1 VLLPL
6 KLDYRTLPKDADEVQ
21 TTVALLRHAVNSKYP
36 QGVPRS
42 ETRLWAKIED
52 ALDDRTSVSVD
63 LTLDQFKFL
72 REAVIAAQWP
82 APWSRLAV
90 VLLDSMDELERSL

>member
-1 VLLPL
+1 MLLPL
-6 KLDYRTLPKDADEVQ
+6 KLDYKTLPKDADEVQ

-36 QGVPRS
+36 AGVPRS

-52 ALDDRTSVSVD
+52 ALDDRSSVSVD

-72 REAVIAAQWP
+72 REAVSGASWP
-82 APWSRLAV
+82 APWSRMAV
-90 VLLDSMDELERSL
+90 VLLDVMDEVERSI

>member
-1 VLLPL
+1 VQLPL
-6 KLDYRTLPKDADEVQ
+6 KLDYKTLPKDANEVQ

-52 ALDDRTSVSVD
+52 ALDEMPGSVEVN
-63 LTLDQFKFL
+63 LDQWKFL
-72 REAVIAAQWP
+72 RDAVSGASWP
-82 APWSRLAV
+82 APWARLAV
-90 VLLDSMDELERSL
+90 TLLDAMDEAEREA

>member
-6 KLDYRTLPKDADEVQ
+6 ELKYPTLPKDADARQ
-21 TTVALLRHAVNSKYP
+21 TTVALIRHAVNAKYP
-36 QGVPRS
+36 AGVPRA

-52 ALDDRTSVSVD
+52 ELDVATASVEVS
-63 LTLDQFKFL
+63 LDQFKFL
-72 REAVIAAQWP
+72 REAVSAAPWP

-90 VLLDSMDELERSL
+90 TLLDAMDELERGL

>member
-1 VLLPL
+1 MLLPL
-6 KLDYRTLPKDADEVQ
+6 ELKYSTLPKDADAVQ

-36 QGVPRS
+36 AGVPRS

-52 ALDDRTSVSVD
+52 ALDEMPASVEV
-63 LTLDQFKFL
+63 TLDQFKFL
-72 REAVIAAQWP
+72 REAVSAANWP

-90 VLLDSMDELERSL
+90 TLLDAMDEGERAL

>member
-1 VLLPL
+1 MLLPL
-6 KLDYRTLPKDADEVQ
+6 KLDYKTLPKDADEVQ
-21 TTVALLRHAVNSKYP
+21 TTVALLRHAVNSKFP
-36 QGVPRS
+36 QGVPRA

-52 ALDDRTSVSVD
+52 ELDLRTASIE

-72 REAVIAAQWP
+72 HEAVQGATWP

-90 VLLDSMDELERSL
+90 TLLDAMSEGERSL